1 MKRKYIDNYVRVMKE
16 IGLSDEAKQRICK
29 NCARYST
36 LNRIKSGR
44 FVITAIKKEKTTD
57 N

>member
-1 MKRKYIDNYVRVMKE
+1 MKRKYIDNYVRAMKE
-16 IGLSDEAKQRICK
+16 IGLSDEAKSRICK

-36 LNRIKSGR
+36 LRRIKNGR
-44 FVITAIKKEKTTD
+44 FVITANRKEKTSD

>member
-1 MKRKYIDNYVRVMKE
+1 MKRKYIDTYVSVMKE
-16 IGLSDEAKQRICK
+16 IELSDEAKQRICK

-36 LNRIKSGR
+36 LHKIKNGR
-44 FVITAIKKEKTTD
+44 YVLTASRKEKTTD

>member
-1 MKRKYIDNYVRVMKE
+1 MKRKYINTYVSVMKE
-16 IGLSDEAKQRICK
+16 IGLSEEAKQRICK

-36 LNRIKSGR
+36 LHKIKNGR
-44 FVITAIKKEKTTD
+44 YVLTTSRKEKPAD